1 MTSKNSTIFAL
12 DAFER
17 VGYLPEKHGISLSSV
32 SRIVKREGQQHG
44 QEQGI
49 QTKGKTERQKRI
61 EDLERR
67 IAISQAVRVGA
78 VGGSMR
84 EMSILCQLQDFGLTK
99 LIISG

>member
-1 MTSKNSTIFAL
+1 MVRKKIDETTKQEVIKAHASGVSRKKI
-12 DAFER
+12 
-17 VGYLPEKHGISLSSV
+17 VEKYGISLSSV

-67 IAISQAVRVGA
+67 IAILDKK
-78 VGGSMR
+78 
-84 EMSILCQLQDFGLTK
+84 ILELEAQKRDQK
-99 LIISG
+99 LVPR